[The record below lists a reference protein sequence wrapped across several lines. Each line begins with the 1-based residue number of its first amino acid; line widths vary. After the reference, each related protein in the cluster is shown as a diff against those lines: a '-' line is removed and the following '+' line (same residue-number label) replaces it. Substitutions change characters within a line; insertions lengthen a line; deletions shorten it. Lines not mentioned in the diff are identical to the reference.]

1 MGVLKPAAVG
11 RKVMAIARFI
21 NPSTMSKPVGFAHV
35 VDITGPGRMIYI
47 AGQLG
52 IDADGKLAGSL
63 REQIAQ
69 AFENIRQGLSAV
81 GAGFMD
87 IVKLN
92 VYLVDIQ
99 TNIGIFRTARD
110 EILKLEQPPVSTAVG
125 VPELA
130 RPGTLVEIEAIAVL

>member
-1 MGVLKPAAVG
+1 
-11 RKVMAIARFI
+11 MATTRFM
-21 NPSTMSKPVGFAHV
+21 NPSTMSKPIGFAHV

-52 IDADGKLAGSL
+52 IDADGKVVGSL

-69 AFENIRQGLSAV
+69 AFENVRQGLSAV
-81 GAGFMD
+81 GASFKD

-99 TNIGIFRTARD
+99 TNIGVFRAARD

-125 VPELA
+125 VPALA
-130 RPGTLVEIEAIAVL
+130 RPGTLVEIEATAVL

>member
-1 MGVLKPAAVG
+1 
-11 RKVMAIARFI
+11 MAIARFI
-21 NPSTMSKPVGFAHV
+21 NPSTMSKPIGFAHV

-99 TNIGIFRTARD
+99 TNIGIFRAARD
-110 EILKLEQPPVSTAVG
+110 EILKLEQ
-125 VPELA
+125 
-130 RPGTLVEIEAIAVL
+130 RR

>member
-1 MGVLKPAAVG
+1 
-11 RKVMAIARFI
+11 MAITRFI
-21 NPSTMSKPVGFAHV
+21 NPPAMSKPIGFAHV
-35 VDITGPGRMIYI
+35 ADIAGPGRTIYI

-52 IDADGKLAGSL
+52 IDADGKVAGAL

-69 AFENIRQGLSAV
+69 AFENVREGLRAA
-81 GAGFMD
+81 GASFKD

-99 TNIGIFRTARD
+99 ANIGVFRAARD

>member
-1 MGVLKPAAVG
+1 VDHADHTIHKSIDDVKADRFCACG
-11 RKVMAIARFI
+11 RYHR
-21 NPSTMSKPVGFAHV
+21 SRT
-35 VDITGPGRMIYI
+35 TIYI

-52 IDADGKLAGSL
+52 IDADGKVAGSL

-69 AFENIRQGLSAV
+69 AFENVREALSAV
-81 GAGFMD
+81 GAGFKD

-99 TNIGIFRTARD
+99 ANIGVFRAARD

-130 RPGTLVEIEAIAVL
+130 RPGTLVEIEAVAVV

>member
-1 MGVLKPAAVG
+1 MAV
-11 RKVMAIARFI
+11 RRFI
-21 NPSTMSKPVGFAHV
+21 NPSTMSKPIGFAHV

-52 IDADGKLAGSL
+52 IDAEGKVAGSL
-63 REQIAQ
+63 RDQVVQ
-69 AFENIRQGLSAV
+69 AFENVRQALSAV
-81 GAGFMD
+81 GAAFKD

-99 TNIGIFRTARD
+99 ANIGAFRAVRD
-110 EILKLEQPPVSTAVG
+110 EILKLDEPPVSTAVG
-125 VPELA
+125 VPALA

>member
-1 MGVLKPAAVG
+1 
-11 RKVMAIARFI
+11 MANARFI
-21 NPSTMSKPVGFAHV
+21 NPQTMSKPIGFAHV
-35 VDITGPGRMIYI
+35 VDIAGPGRMIYV

-52 IDADGKLAGSL
+52 IDADGKVAGSL

-69 AFENIRQGLSAV
+69 AFENVREGLSAA
-81 GAGFMD
+81 GAGYKD

-99 TNIGIFRTARD
+99 KNVGAFRAARD

>member
-1 MGVLKPAAVG
+1 
-11 RKVMAIARFI
+11 MAITRFT
-21 NPSTMSKPVGFAHV
+21 NPSTMSKPIGFAHV
-35 VDITGPGRMIYI
+35 VDIIGPGRTIYI

-52 IDADGKLAGSL
+52 IDADGKVAGSL

-69 AFENIRQGLSAV
+69 AFENVREALSAV
-81 GAGFMD
+81 GAGFKD

-99 TNIGIFRTARD
+99 ANIGVFRAARD

-125 VPELA
+125 VAELA
-130 RPGTLVEIEAIAVL
+130 RPGTLVEIEAVAVV

>member
-1 MGVLKPAAVG
+1 
-11 RKVMAIARFI
+11 MANTRFI
-21 NPSTMSKPVGFAHV
+21 DPSTLSKPIGFAHV

-52 IDADGKLAGSL
+52 IDADGKVAGSL

-69 AFENIRQGLSAV
+69 AFENIRQALAAV
-81 GAGFMD
+81 GAGFKD
-87 IVKLN
+87 LVKLN

-99 TNIGIFRTARD
+99 ANIGIFRAARD
-110 EILKLEQPPVSTAVG
+110 EILKLERPPVSTAVG
-125 VPELA
+125 VPALA

>member
-1 MGVLKPAAVG
+1 
-11 RKVMAIARFI
+11 MAITRFI
-21 NPSTMSKPVGFAHV
+21 NPPTMSKPIGFTHV
-35 VDITGPGRMIYI
+35 VDITGPGRTIYI

-52 IDADGKLAGSL
+52 IDTDGKVAGSL

-69 AFENIRQGLSAV
+69 AFENVREALSAV
-81 GAGFMD
+81 GAGFKA

-99 TNIGIFRTARD
+99 ANIGIFRAARD

-130 RPGTLVEIEAIAVL
+130 RPGTLVEIEAVAVV

>member
-1 MGVLKPAAVG
+1 MKLGSNQCARAG
-11 RKVMAIARFI
+11 KV
-21 NPSTMSKPVGFAHV
+21 
-35 VDITGPGRMIYI
+35 
-47 AGQLG
+47 
-52 IDADGKLAGSL
+52 AGSL
-63 REQIAQ
+63 REQIAL
-69 AFENIRQGLSAV
+69 AFENVRQGLSAA
-81 GAGFMD
+81 GAGFKD

-99 TNIGIFRTARD
+99 ANIGVFRAARD

>member
-1 MGVLKPAAVG
+1 
-11 RKVMAIARFI
+11 MATTRFI
-21 NPSTMSKPVGFAHV
+21 NPRVMSKPIGFAHV
-35 VDITGPGRMIYI
+35 VDITGPGHMIYI

-52 IDADGKLAGSL
+52 IDADGKVVGSL
-63 REQIAQ
+63 REQTAQ
-69 AFENIRQGLSAV
+69 AFENVRQGLASV
-81 GAGFMD
+81 GASFKD

-99 TNIGIFRTARD
+99 ANIAAFRAARD